1 MSRHNGLNPES
12 IHFYIYEEDSKGN
25 SRKNSSSSFF
35 DSAINGADARAR
47 SFADVICTCSCWSS
61 ISLFVVAIHFVF
73 SWLDCIEC
81 IFLASIIPE
90 RTRWSQSAVEKVF
103 VLCFDVATKYK
114 EQQQPNERQGI
125 PNPSASR
132 IDFQNKWLL
141 YYGCV
146 KCERPSRSISSMSK
160 DAPATTPFFSLFSLC
175 VFFV

>member
-73 SWLDCIEC
+73 SWLDCIEW
-81 IFLASIIPE
+81 IFLPSIIPE
-90 RTRWSQSAVEKVF
+90 RTRWVQSAVEKVF
-103 VLCFDVATKYK
+103 VLCFDVATQNTKNNSQTNDKAYRIH
-114 EQQQPNERQGI
+114 PHHGSTFRTNGFYIMDASSVSGRAG
-125 PNPSASR
+125 ASR
-132 IDFQNKWLL
+132 PCQKTRQPPLHFF
-141 YYGCV
+141 
-146 KCERPSRSISSMSK
+146 PS
-160 DAPATTPFFSLFSLC
+160 SLC